1 MTQPV
6 ARSLATQAERFDL
19 NDILHEPTDQQLES
33 LMGLV
38 AVEASRRA
46 ALARQDLLA
55 RLRADIAAANRSRD
69 PSTNA

>member
-1 MTQPV
+1 MTDHI
-6 ARSLATQAERFDL
+6 AGSHAMQAERFDL

-46 ALARQDLLA
+46 ALAKHDLLA

-69 PSTNA
+69 LSTNA

>member
-1 MTQPV
+1 MQV
-6 ARSLATQAERFDL
+6 ERFDL